1 MSAMR
6 VSRHAPACNV
16 IKDDNGII
24 TKVFVAGGWNTDA
37 GYMKSTEIY
46 DLSDDS
52 WTDGPDFGSAIYES
66 KMITA
71 PSSSSYAAF
80 IMTGLRDADRQ
91 KDIDGISKDLTQWT
105 KLGSIEAERAA
116 ATVLMIPPN
125 MFDGCT
131 KASLGKIS

>member
-91 KDIDGISKDLTQWT
+91 KDIDKKSYFLPICARLAIYANSSPAFGLV
-105 KLGSIEAERAA
+105 E
-116 ATVLMIPPN
+116 
-125 MFDGCT
+125 
-131 KASLGKIS
+131 